1 MDKKQFLQVMSVLKS
16 NYTNW
21 NIDFKDALNVNVWY
35 ESLKDIPY
43 EVALTGV
50 RKLISTEQFYPNV
63 AKIRAACASVTDAR
77 PTGSTEGWG
86 MVQRAIRRFGY
97 MRADEAVASLP
108 KDVGRAV
115 QSMGGF
121 VALCESVNVE
131 ADRAHFYRS
140 LEQVSTRQREDSVLS
155 LDLKKA
161 IEQHQIDNGNVMQIE
176 EMLNRKP
183 LLEIDNTEI
192 KKGDTE
198 SIGDVLRRQLMEGK
212 S

>member
-43 EVALTGV
+43 EIALIGV

-77 PTGSTEGWG
+77 PTDSAEGWG

-115 QSMGGF
+115 QNMGGF
-121 VALCESVNVE
+121 MALCESENVE

-140 LEQVSTRQREDSVLS
+140 LEQVSARQREDSVLS

-161 IEQHQIDNGNVMQIE
+161 IEQHQIDSGNVMQIE
-176 EMLNRKP
+176 EVINRRP

-198 SIGDVLRRQLMEGK
+198 SIGDVLRRQIIRD
-212 S
+212 